1 MQALVGPGKT
11 AANLA
16 KFDSLVGDTRRQK
29 TADYM
34 EPCIGLREIGRC
46 FDFNLWGRLELE
58 LLIVLTRIGE
68 RFQKGGRVQVCS
80 YGQPGLG
87 CISLP
92 LARGLKDAACIF
104 DLDNRH
110 TKPAACVFAL
120 DFKLR
125 KRHFLP
131 IEYRAGDRKFRD
143 FQGLE
148 VSSIDFED
156 ALNERLPVGKRCL

>member
-1 MQALVGPGKT
+1 
-11 AANLA
+11 
-16 KFDSLVGDTRRQK
+16 
-29 TADYM
+29 
-34 EPCIGLREIGRC
+34 
-46 FDFNLWGRLELE
+46 
-58 LLIVLTRIGE
+58 
-68 RFQKGGRVQVCS
+68 
-80 YGQPGLG
+80 
-87 CISLP
+87 
-92 LARGLKDAACIF
+92 
-104 DLDNRH
+104 
-110 TKPAACVFAL
+110 L